1 MENESR
7 RSEGKLRVEWRYRYK
22 IYYKLQPFLFIVV
35 WMNYRMFGMHR
46 TYFDPLLCKVEK
58 TESGQIKR
66 YAQDHRP
73 KLVLGTTQDC

>member
-1 MENESR
+1 
-7 RSEGKLRVEWRYRYK
+7 
-22 IYYKLQPFLFIVV
+22 
-35 WMNYRMFGMHR
+35 MNYRMFGIHR

-73 KLVLGTTQDC
+73 KLVVGTTQDC